1 MPINYNHKMI
11 IIIINLI
18 QSQLEFKCDCDTKTV
33 WIDQT
38 YKTTNMSKIKYEF
51 GMHIYTKYL

>member
-38 YKTTNMSKIKYEF
+38 YKTTNMSKIKNN
-51 GMHIYTKYL
+51 KV